1 MPFSQILKTPTMAII
16 DKDTAIKNLFWWNA
30 LCALFHG
37 TQVVAAI
44 IYTVVSD
51 NAKDFRVPIITH
63 YAIWNTTTGPE
74 DATQTLGLFPLAAV
88 TCAVPF
94 LSFIA
99 HLNMATWLKKK
110 YETDIM
116 NFTNS
121 MRWIEYA
128 FSSTL
133 MFFLICLLFSIYD
146 LSTLL
151 ALATMNMSVMFFGHL
166 MEQSN
171 KDFRPSTDR
180 IDWKSWQFGF
190 FVGLVQWGLLY
201 STLSTTDEEMPA
213 IIWAVLFS
221 YFILFMLFALN
232 MFVLYRKWAAGKNDK
247 LSAYL
252 LSEKY
257 YMILSFTSK
266 SILLWLILAG
276 VNQPNSY
283 TLGS

>member
-1 MPFSQILKTPTMAII
+1 
-16 DKDTAIKNLFWWNA
+16 
-30 LCALFHG
+30 
-37 TQVVAAI
+37 
-44 IYTVVSD
+44 
-51 NAKDFRVPIITH
+51 
-63 YAIWNTTTGPE
+63 
-74 DATQTLGLFPLAAV
+74 
-88 TCAVPF
+88 
-94 LSFIA
+94 
-99 HLNMATWLKKK
+99 
-110 YETDIM
+110 M